1 MKKFIITLSLLPVLL
16 FAQEQGDE
24 MKAWMDYMTP
34 GKMHEM
40 LAKNSGNW
48 TYVQETW
55 LEPGAEPMT
64 DKGKAKCSMIFGGRY
79 LQMEHEGKGFGM
91 DFNGMNIIGYDN
103 GKGVFQSF
111 WIDNFGTGMATAEG
125 KWDEASKSTI
135 MFGTMYDPVS
145 KMDNKYRTIVRNP
158 SDVSIV
164 NEMYAVSPDGKEFL
178 MMRTTYTRIK

>member
-1 MKKFIITLSLLPVLL
+1 
-16 FAQEQGDE
+16 
-24 MKAWMDYMTP
+24 
-34 GKMHEM
+34 
-40 LAKNSGNW
+40 
-48 TYVQETW
+48 
-55 LEPGAEPMT
+55 
-64 DKGKAKCSMIFGGRY
+64 
-79 LQMEHEGKGFGM
+79 M

-125 KWDEASKSTI
+125 KWDEASKSTV

-145 KMDNKYRTIVRNP
+145 KMDNKYRTVVRNP
-158 SDVSIV
+158 SDDSIV